1 MPWMLTRPTQPLASK
16 DHWGLQRHGL
26 LGGGLPECLQP
37 RRGSITEDFL
47 LSSLAA
53 HRLPQTGGDRQA
65 PTGIICLPL
74 LPRESLPFRCP
85 LCQGPLLHRAWEKG
99 TGKKQAVRLVW
110 LVTNTAGLLPACPP
124 CGPRGACG
132 LLAPA
137 LPALCPA
144 HPCIPASSH
153 LSPSLGSV
161 VQGWEIKRRGTSEAQ
176 QGCQGH
182 GGVRGARGENEMKA
196 AWGAGGTKCTSARLA
211 RRDG

>member
-1 MPWMLTRPTQPLASK
+1 MGQRGTLCHGWSPFPPSPWHPRTT
-16 DHWGLQRHGL
+16 GLQRPGL

-47 LSSLAA
+47 FSSLAA
-53 HRLPQTGGDRQA
+53 RRLPQMGGDHQA
-65 PTGIICLPL
+65 STGIICLPL
-74 LPRESLPFRCP
+74 PPRESLPFRCP
-85 LCQGPLLHRAWEKG
+85 LCQGPLLHRAREKG
-99 TGKKQAVRLVW
+99 TGEKQAVRLVW
-110 LVTNTAGLLPACPP
+110 LVTNTPGLLPACPP

-161 VQGWEIKRRGTSEAQ
+161 LQGWEIRRRGTSEAP
-176 QGCQGH
+176 
-182 GGVRGARGENEMKA
+182 
-196 AWGAGGTKCTSARLA
+196 ARLPGA
-211 RRDG
+211 WWDAGSKRRE